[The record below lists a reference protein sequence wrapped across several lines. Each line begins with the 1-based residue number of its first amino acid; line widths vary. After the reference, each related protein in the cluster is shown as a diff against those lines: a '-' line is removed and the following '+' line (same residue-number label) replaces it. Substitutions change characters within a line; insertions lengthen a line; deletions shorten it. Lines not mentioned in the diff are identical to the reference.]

1 MKPKNKFMVRLM
13 KEKPRREWKLA
24 DYEYPYV
31 VVRTKQQKYVGP
43 GVVVVSGDVV
53 NIDDGG
59 EVEKT
64 WAGFRM
70 NHKLPVWKMLS
81 AEEQKHLEDMY
92 KVKGDRAV
100 IWGGVG
106 SNVQVR
112 FADVQALVQQLGIKC
127 NVNSVVVVDMV
138 VCGEKQRGKKNSLN
152 KPSKHCNQ
160 LPTLPL
166 LFFSAFLP
174 RPAISCK
181 MVRPKAPRKKQQQR
195 GVDFKKIKRKIGRK
209 LPPPKNATST
219 EIKSKAIILPEQSV
233 ASEKAGLAVSKKGL
247 TLKELL
253 QQTSHHNS
261 KVRKDALIGIRD
273 IFLKYPTELRLHKL
287 AVIEKLRERISDDD
301 KLVRETLYQLLK
313 SVIFPTCKED
323 NQGPFISL
331 MMAYI
336 FNAMTHLAIDVR
348 LMAFK
353 FFDLVVQYYPLSFS
367 LYSEKIFQNY
377 EYVLRKNQFY
387 LQDKGKLKNVLA
399 GLVHCLL
406 LLPSNKADHDSPCEK
421 DDDKYFAINILITE
435 IFLHTTDWQCPA
447 ALLEKFLEFV
457 ACALSEE
464 ICSGTES
471 GKAFHEKHILS
482 LIPFIPKLVLQV
494 AGFWKSRIL
503 QAFTETFKSCNLESS
518 LKWVCLSAIEQMLV
532 PRQGLKQLDAS
543 DPELLDYQITWMREL
558 PLLLIMLDDKHPLRS
573 SSVLSLL
580 LRLGQCAVANTFFAQ
595 EYDNMQDSLAE
606 FYCNCMG
613 ERNISYGPFVKLD
626 RDAQEFSICCL
637 YYFSHVDS
645 LLLKSLAWCCLYD
658 GLEPIVIFRIIE
670 VLHSSYKAGHIQI
683 ADHISFF
690 VTLLSCFKVYAEKS
704 CPMLENDE
712 ISNCGIFKSITRAV
726 CSCLLQMGD
735 YCLVFQILEKVV
747 LDQIT
752 LNPALDNLCALLRML
767 VALDARPTRFSQQSI
782 INLSNFLPGY
792 LIDVVSCFPEDDDES
807 RIPVLRST
815 RHYYFLPCYILFYR
829 SNKLLN
835 LVLRKMGSLVT
846 EKSRIT
852 AIVSVVLLMHKDV
865 KVWKILSSCKT
876 DIDFILQ
883 SILVVQSSEEDN
895 MVLEERHKIQNLP
908 S

>member
-1 MKPKNKFMVRLM
+1 MIGLRFLLRTAGLRLP
-13 KEKPRREWKLA
+13 ERSSNSA
-24 DYEYPYV
+24 
-31 VVRTKQQKYVGP
+31 
-43 GVVVVSGDVV
+43 VS
-53 NIDDGG
+53 
-59 EVEKT
+59 T
-64 WAGFRM
+64 
-70 NHKLPVWKMLS
+70 S
-81 AEEQKHLEDMY
+81 
-92 KVKGDRAV
+92 
-100 IWGGVG
+100 
-106 SNVQVR
+106 
-112 FADVQALVQQLGIKC
+112 
-127 NVNSVVVVDMV
+127 
-138 VCGEKQRGKKNSLN
+138 
-152 KPSKHCNQ
+152 
-160 LPTLPL
+160 
-166 LFFSAFLP
+166 
-174 RPAISCK
+174 
-181 MVRPKAPRKKQQQR
+181 
-195 GVDFKKIKRKIGRK
+195 KKIKRKIGRK

-273 IFLKYPTELRLHKL
+273 IFLKYPTELRF
-287 AVIEKLRERISDDD
+287 ISDDD

-377 EYVLRKNQFY
+377 EDVLRKNQFY

-421 DDDKYFAINILITE
+421 DDAAQGILHAFEPDTPKHAAGFSVIKKKLKDLMPVLLSCFQDFIRLVHTMRHLDVQSFDCMLFILQSIDLVVRFFAHGIDNSQHELQVSMLPYEGLDATIRGQTIMPSSLKKLFDLFPLNPTHHLSGKDDDKYFAINILITE

-447 ALLEKFLEFV
+447 
-457 ACALSEE
+457 

-573 SSVLSLL
+573 IFYFGWDNVLLQTLS
-580 LRLGQCAVANTFFAQ
+580 FAQ

>member
-1 MKPKNKFMVRLM
+1 
-13 KEKPRREWKLA
+13 
-24 DYEYPYV
+24 
-31 VVRTKQQKYVGP
+31 
-43 GVVVVSGDVV
+43 
-53 NIDDGG
+53 
-59 EVEKT
+59 
-64 WAGFRM
+64 
-70 NHKLPVWKMLS
+70 
-81 AEEQKHLEDMY
+81 
-92 KVKGDRAV
+92 
-100 IWGGVG
+100 
-106 SNVQVR
+106 
-112 FADVQALVQQLGIKC
+112 
-127 NVNSVVVVDMV
+127 
-138 VCGEKQRGKKNSLN
+138 
-152 KPSKHCNQ
+152 
-160 LPTLPL
+160 
-166 LFFSAFLP
+166 
-174 RPAISCK
+174 

-209 LPPPKNATST
+209 LPPPKNATNT
-219 EIKSKAIILPEQSV
+219 EIKSKESAMLWIMSSHYPSRAECNIRKGGFGSEQKRFDIER
-233 ASEKAGLAVSKKGL
+233 ASSANISSQFQSPK
-247 TLKELL
+247 
-253 QQTSHHNS
+253 
-261 KVRKDALIGIRD
+261 RD

-353 FFDLVVQYYPLSFS
+353 FFDLVVQYYPSSFS

-377 EYVLRKNQFY
+377 EDVLRKNQFY

-406 LLPSNKADHDSPCEK
+406 LLPSSKADHDSPCEK
-421 DDDKYFAINILITE
+421 DDAAQGILHAFEPDTPKHAAGFSSIDLVVRFFAYGIDNSQHELQVYMLPYEGLDATIRGQTIMPSSLKKLFDLFPLNPSPFRKADDDKYFAI
-435 IFLHTTDWQCPA
+435 
-447 ALLEKFLEFV
+447 
-457 ACALSEE
+457 
-464 ICSGTES
+464 CSGTQS

-482 LIPFIPKLVLQV
+482 LIPFIPKLVFQV
-494 AGFWKSRIL
+494 VGFWKSRIL

-518 LKWVCLSAIEQMLV
+518 LKWACLSAIEEMLV

-573 SSVLSLL
+573 RSVLSLL

-613 ERNISYGPFVKLD
+613 EK
-626 RDAQEFSICCL
+626 
-637 YYFSHVDS
+637 
-645 LLLKSLAWCCLYD
+645 
-658 GLEPIVIFRIIE
+658 
-670 VLHSSYKAGHIQI
+670 
-683 ADHISFF
+683 
-690 VTLLSCFKVYAEKS
+690 KS

-712 ISNCGIFKSITRAV
+712 ISNCGISKSITRAV

-735 YCLVFQILEKVV
+735 YCLLFQILEKVV

-752 LNPALDNLCALLRML
+752 PNPALDNLCALLRML

-782 INLSNFLPGY
+782 IILSNFLPGY
-792 LIDVVSCFPEDDDES
+792 LIDVVSAICFPEDDDES

-883 SILVVQSSEEDN
+883 SILVVQFPPSAKFHSLAKAVVPEHSSEEDN
-895 MVLEERHKIQNLP
+895 MVLEERHKIQSAVDRLNTLI
-908 S
+908 SES

>member
-1 MKPKNKFMVRLM
+1 
-13 KEKPRREWKLA
+13 
-24 DYEYPYV
+24 
-31 VVRTKQQKYVGP
+31 
-43 GVVVVSGDVV
+43 
-53 NIDDGG
+53 
-59 EVEKT
+59 
-64 WAGFRM
+64 
-70 NHKLPVWKMLS
+70 
-81 AEEQKHLEDMY
+81 
-92 KVKGDRAV
+92 
-100 IWGGVG
+100 
-106 SNVQVR
+106 
-112 FADVQALVQQLGIKC
+112 
-127 NVNSVVVVDMV
+127 
-138 VCGEKQRGKKNSLN
+138 
-152 KPSKHCNQ
+152 
-160 LPTLPL
+160 
-166 LFFSAFLP
+166 
-174 RPAISCK
+174 

-209 LPPPKNATST
+209 LPPPKNATNT

-353 FFDLVVQYYPLSFS
+353 FFDLVVQYYPSSFS

-377 EYVLRKNQFY
+377 EDVLRKNQFY

-406 LLPSNKADHDSPCEK
+406 LLPSSKADHDSPCEK
-421 DDDKYFAINILITE
+421 DDAAQGILHAFEPDTPKHAAGFSVIKKKLEDLMPVLLSCFQDFIRLVHTMRHLDVQSFDCMLFILQSIDLVVRFFAYGIDNSQHELQVSMLPCEGLDATIRSQTIMPSSLKKLFDLFPLNPTHHLSGKDDDKYFAVNIIITE

-447 ALLEKFLEFV
+447 ALSEKFLEFV

-464 ICSGTES
+464 ICSGTQS

-482 LIPFIPKLVLQV
+482 LIPFIPKLVFQV

-518 LKWVCLSAIEQMLV
+518 LKWACLSAIEEMLV

-573 SSVLSLL
+573 RSVLSLL

-613 ERNISYGPFVKLD
+613 ERNISYGPFVKLN

-658 GLEPIVIFRIIE
+658 GLEPIIIFRIIE

-712 ISNCGIFKSITRAV
+712 ISNYGIFKSITRAV

-735 YCLVFQILEKVV
+735 YYLLFQILEKVV
-747 LDQIT
+747 LDQII

-883 SILVVQSSEEDN
+883 SILVVQSSEEGN
-895 MVLEERHKIQNLP
+895 MVLEERHKIQSAVDRLNTLI
-908 S
+908 SES

>member
-1 MKPKNKFMVRLM
+1 
-13 KEKPRREWKLA
+13 
-24 DYEYPYV
+24 
-31 VVRTKQQKYVGP
+31 
-43 GVVVVSGDVV
+43 
-53 NIDDGG
+53 
-59 EVEKT
+59 
-64 WAGFRM
+64 
-70 NHKLPVWKMLS
+70 
-81 AEEQKHLEDMY
+81 
-92 KVKGDRAV
+92 
-100 IWGGVG
+100 
-106 SNVQVR
+106 
-112 FADVQALVQQLGIKC
+112 
-127 NVNSVVVVDMV
+127 
-138 VCGEKQRGKKNSLN
+138 
-152 KPSKHCNQ
+152 
-160 LPTLPL
+160 
-166 LFFSAFLP
+166 
-174 RPAISCK
+174 

-209 LPPPKNATST
+209 LPPPKNATNT

-353 FFDLVVQYYPLSFS
+353 FFDLVVQYYPSSFS

-377 EYVLRKNQFY
+377 EDVLRKNQFY

-421 DDDKYFAINILITE
+421 DDAAQGILHAFESDTPKHAAGFSVIKKKLKDLMPVLLSCFQDFIRLVHTMRHLDVLSFDCMLFILQSIDLVVRFFAYGIDNSQHELQVSMLPYEGFDATIRGQTIMPSSLKKLFDLFPLNPTHHLSGKDDDKYFAVNIIITE
-435 IFLHTTDWQCPA
+435 IFLHTADWQCPA

-464 ICSGTES
+464 ICSGTQS
-471 GKAFHEKHILS
+471 GKAFHEKHLLS

-518 LKWVCLSAIEQMLV
+518 LKWACLSAIEEMLV
-532 PRQGLKQLDAS
+532 PRQGLMQLDAS
-543 DPELLDYQITWMREL
+543 DPGLLDYQITWMREL

-573 SSVLSLL
+573 RSVLSLL

-690 VTLLSCFKVYAEKS
+690 VTLLSCFKVYAERS

-712 ISNCGIFKSITRAV
+712 ISNCGIFKSITRV
-726 CSCLLQMGD
+726 ICSCLSQMGD

-767 VALDARPTRFSQQSI
+767 VTLDARPTRFSQQSI

-815 RHYYFLPCYILFYR
+815 RQYYFLPCYILFYR

-865 KVWKILSSCKT
+865 KVWKILSSCKA

-883 SILVVQSSEEDN
+883 SILVVQ
-895 MVLEERHKIQNLP
+895 V
-908 S
+908 